1 MTVQTLSIVPVGQT
15 DIVVPAQTIS
25 PVVMGAGI
33 GYLLSVLTTKKLM
46 SNNSIIY
53 ILLGAIIGSIIF
65 KK

>member
-1 MTVQTLSIVPVGQT
+1 MTVQTLSLATVGQT

-33 GYLLSVLTTKKLM
+33 GYLFGVLTTKKLM